1 MHEPCHNVIRKAYL
15 EAFSVSVSES
25 IYIWDPIF
33 ILNMKLIN
41 KLVISLIILMGLF
54 VILFEIDFDGDISV
68 RLRVDIKTKQL
79 RNKFEDICPKSP
91 IAKADALGRLGNQI
105 STYVN
110 HISLQWEYGK

>member
-1 MHEPCHNVIRKAYL
+1 
-15 EAFSVSVSES
+15 
-25 IYIWDPIF
+25 
-33 ILNMKLIN
+33 MKLIN
-41 KLVISLIILMGLF
+41 KFVISLVILMVLF
-54 VILFEIDFDGDISV
+54 VILIQIDFDGDISV